1 MPSYKYRVIYE
12 NGKIGRGRILAK
24 NKAHAI
30 ESLKN
35 DNVQPILVKKQ
46 KDAKKKFKRL
56 DYKKLRREQLF
67 KEKEKRKS
75 KPKVNFKD
83 LKFNELAKIEI
94 HPFSRVSNKDIISF
108 VNNLYILKKSKFNN
122 VQALETLYEGIE
134 NPRFKEIIEDIL
146 IGVQSGERLYKV
158 MAEYPSVFPPIFINF
173 IKVGE
178 ESGNLD
184 DALLHA
190 RDYVESNMSLKK
202 KIRAAIIPR
211 VLQFVGIIALMFVAV
226 LVGVPI
232 LQDVYD
238 MFDSTQ
244 EIPAATMWMLNF
256 VKWLGANWYIIVG
269 ALLAI
274 FLVWFFAINT
284 TRGKYNWDKFLLLCP
299 VIGDVNKNITINKF
313 FLAMLLNLKNG
324 QRIQEALEVSKSVS
338 SNYYF
343 LSTVE
348 LAKSNAMAGEN
359 WITPF
364 EDNKLFKPMVSQMV
378 GVGMKTDLAEMMEKV
393 NMYIKQEIDESVAR
407 FVKVLPDITYLFV
420 GIALI
425 AFVIT
430 VVVPVV
436 NVYMGS
442 FIDINAY

>member
-30 ESLKN
+30 ESLKS

-46 KDAKKKFKRL
+46 KDNQKKFRRL
-56 DYKKLRREQLF
+56 DYKKIRREQLF
-67 KEKEKRKS
+67 KSERVRKNKKKINWKEL
-75 KPKVNFKD
+75 KVKD
-83 LKFNELAKIEI
+83 LYKAEI
-94 HPFSRVSNKDIISF
+94 HLFSRVSQKDIISF

-134 NPRFKEIIEDIL
+134 NRRFKEVIEDIL

-158 MAEYPSVFPPIFINF
+158 MAEYPRIFPPIFINF

-184 DALLHA
+184 EALIHA
-190 RDYVESNMSLKK
+190 RDYVESSISLRK
-202 KIRAAIIPR
+202 KIKSAIIPR
-211 VLQFVGIIALMFVAV
+211 VLQFFGIMALMLVAV
-226 LVGVPI
+226 VIGVPI
-232 LQDVYD
+232 LQNVYD
-238 MFDSTQ
+238 MFGSTQ
-244 EIPAATMWMLNF
+244 EIPAATMAMLNF
-256 VKWLGANWYIIVG
+256 ANWLAANWYVIVG
-269 ALLAI
+269 IILTI
-274 FLVWFFAINT
+274 FLIWFVFVNT

-299 VIGDVNKNITINKF
+299 VMGDVIKNITINKF
-313 FLAMLLNLKNG
+313 FLAMLLNLRNG

-348 LAKSNAMAGEN
+348 LAKANAIAGES

-364 EDNKLFKPMVSQMV
+364 EDNKLFKPMVSQMIT
-378 GVGMKTDLAEMMEKV
+378 VGMKTDLAEMMEKV
-393 NMYIKQEIDESVAR
+393 NMYIEQEIDESVSR

-430 VVVPVV
+430 IMVPVI

>member
-12 NGKIGRGRILAK
+12 NGKIGRGRILAQ
-24 NKAHAI
+24 NKLHAI

-46 KDAKKKFKRL
+46 KDNQKKFKRL
-56 DYKKLRREQLF
+56 DYKKIRREQLF
-67 KEKEKRKS
+67 KSERVRRK
-75 KPKVNFKD
+75 KQKVNWKD
-83 LKFNELAKIEI
+83 LKMHDLAKIEI
-94 HPFSRVSNKDIISF
+94 HPFSRVSQKDIIAF

-122 VQALETLYEGIE
+122 VQALETLYNGIE
-134 NPRFKEIIEDIL
+134 SHKFKEIIEDIL

-158 MAEYPSVFPPIFINF
+158 MSEYPKVFPPIFINF

-184 DALLHA
+184 EALIHA
-190 RDYVESNMSLKK
+190 RDYVESSIQLKK

-211 VLQFVGIIALMFVAV
+211 VLQFFGIMAMMLVAV
-226 LVGVPI
+226 VIGVPI

-238 MFDSTQ
+238 MFNSTQ
-244 EIPAATMWMLNF
+244 EIPAATMAMLNF
-256 VKWLGANWYIIVG
+256 AKWLGANWFIILG
-269 ALLAI
+269 IILAI
-274 FLVWFFAINT
+274 FIVWFVFVNT

-299 VIGDVNKNITINKF
+299 VLGDVNKNITINKF

-348 LAKSNAMAGEN
+348 LAKTNAIAGES

-364 EDNKLFKPMVSQMV
+364 EDNKLFKPMVSQMIT
-378 GVGMKTDLAEMMEKV
+378 VGMKTDLAEMMDKV
-393 NMYIKQEIDESVAR
+393 NMYIKQEIDDSVSR

-430 VVVPVV
+430 IVVPVV